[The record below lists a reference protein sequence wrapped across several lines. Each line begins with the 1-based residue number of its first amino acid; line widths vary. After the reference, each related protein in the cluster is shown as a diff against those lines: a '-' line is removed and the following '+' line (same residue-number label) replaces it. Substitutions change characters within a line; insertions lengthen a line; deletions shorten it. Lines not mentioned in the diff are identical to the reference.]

1 MTNTNARRLSAGLF
15 LGAAALTLAGCSAG
29 PTYGTGTSQSEQ
41 LFSDIDGIFS
51 LGSGGRDEEQIS
63 YAPRPELVRPAAIG
77 ALPPPRPANAAAND
91 PSWPQS
97 PEVIRGR
104 NLAAAEATRDAAT
117 LPADFNPSTG
127 PRRPRDPNAIRPTDD
142 AALDRS
148 TLTPAELRG
157 QRRAVAAQRAATVQG
172 SPTQRRY
179 LSEPPVNYRQPV
191 ASAPVGD
198 LGVDEEIKQRRAD
211 GVRPLGA
218 RIRDAMPF

>member
-1 MTNTNARRLSAGLF
+1 MTNTNARRLSAGLIF
-15 LGAAALTLAGCSAG
+15 GAAGLALAGCSSG
-29 PTYGTGTSQSEQ
+29 PTYGTGTSQGQQ

-51 LGSGGRDEEQIS
+51 LGSNREESEQIS
-63 YAPRPELVRPAAIG
+63 NAPRPELVRPASIG
-77 ALPPPRPANAAAND
+77 ALPPPRAANAAAND
-91 PSWPQS
+91 PNWPQS
-97 PEVIRGR
+97 PEVIRAR

-127 PRRPRDPNAIRPTDD
+127 ARMARDPNAIRPTDN

-157 QRRAVAAQRAATVQG
+157 QRQAVAAQRAATRQG

-179 LSEPPVNYRQPV
+179 LSEPPVTYRQPA
-191 ASAPVGD
+191 ASAPAGD
-198 LGVDEEIKQRRAD
+198 LGVDEEVKLRRAD

-218 RIRDAMPF
+218 RIREALPF